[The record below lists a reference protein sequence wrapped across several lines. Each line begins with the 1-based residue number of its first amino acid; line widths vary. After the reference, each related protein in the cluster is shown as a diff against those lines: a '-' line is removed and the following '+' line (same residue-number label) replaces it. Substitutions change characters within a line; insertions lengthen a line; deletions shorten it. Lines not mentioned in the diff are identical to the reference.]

1 MQVEPP
7 HNVSVVQRG
16 TADGGPGQ
24 QHRLEISHRR
34 HHARAAHLIVDRN
47 EARLRPLG
55 LKLIRD
61 GPPRTLRRGSE
72 RTLLPKGVYLE
83 HNAVRSHGQAVALG
97 VPMRDVSHDFLRR
110 VADTHG
116 VGRFE
121 SPPACRLQIVVMI
134 VRGQVVAQH
143 II

>member
-1 MQVEPP
+1 MQVKPL
-7 HNVSVVQRG
+7 HDAGVMQRG

-24 QHRLEISHRR
+24 QHRLEVSHRR

-47 EARLRPLG
+47 EARLGPLG
-55 LKLIRD
+55 LELIRD
-61 GPPRTLRRGSE
+61 GPPRTLRRSPE

-134 VRGQVVAQH
+134 VGGQVVAQH

>member
-1 MQVEPP
+1 MQSKPL
-7 HNVSVVQRG
+7 HDVSVVQRG

-24 QHRLEISHRR
+24 QHRLEVSHRR
-34 HHARAAHLIVDRN
+34 HHARAPHLIVDRH
-47 EARLRPLG
+47 EACLRPLG
-55 LKLIRD
+55 LELIRD

-83 HNAVRSHGQAVALG
+83 HNAVRSHGQTVALG
-97 VPMRDVSHDFLRR
+97 VPMRDVSHYFLRR

-134 VRGQVVAQH
+134 VGGQVVAQH

>member
-7 HNVSVVQRG
+7 HDVSVVQRG
-16 TADGGPGQ
+16 TADGSTGQ
-24 QHRLEISHRR
+24 QHRLEVSHRR
-34 HHARAAHLIVDRN
+34 HHARTPHLVVDRN
-47 EARLRPLG
+47 EARLGPLG
-55 LKLIRD
+55 LKLIRNS
-61 GPPRTLRRGSE
+61 PPRTLRRGSE
-72 RTLLPKGVYLE
+72 RTLLSKGVYLE
-83 HNAVRSHGQAVALG
+83 HDAVRSHGQAVALG

-134 VRGQVVAQH
+134 VGGQVVA
-143 II
+143 